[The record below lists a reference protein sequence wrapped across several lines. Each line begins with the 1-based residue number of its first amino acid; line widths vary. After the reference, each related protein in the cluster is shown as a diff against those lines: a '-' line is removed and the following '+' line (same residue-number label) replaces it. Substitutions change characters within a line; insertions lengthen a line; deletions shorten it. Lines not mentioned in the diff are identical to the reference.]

1 MSQPANDEFSQHLC
15 DDEASNHEDASETGN
30 SEWKLKKRISSGK
43 DGCYSITSTKDFMD
57 DAKEIWEAIRTRFG
71 GNANSKKMQKA
82 VFKQQFKAFTI
93 SSLEGETEGLANFAD
108 ESINSLFANNKEVWD
123 LLLRPGKI
131 EDDIEEMDINWQIA
145 LIAIRMKKFY
155 KKSGRR
161 VRVDGKAPVGFDKK
175 KLDASIVTSLVPLLG
190 KCDQEAQILAYSQA
204 VKKLEAPFVTFK
216 KATSLNEKINFQ
228 ANELYEKMKKLKNYK
243 RIGTQEPE
251 PVYQMIDPV
260 NVLPV
265 NLMKMQ
271 DLFELPLNILLILNL
286 RFQEYLKKCNKDQ
299 LEDFK
304 EFNRGSVTFEGSKR
318 YITGKGRIRD
328 GNLDFDS
335 VSFVKE
341 LGHFNLFSISQICD
355 KQHKVPRHHNMYSF
369 DMKTPTPAK
378 GFACLLAKATS
389 DESKMWHRR
398 QIENQLNHRVKII
411 RSDNGTEFKNRD
423 MLEFCGNKGIKQ
435 EYSNARTPQQN
446 GVAERKN
453 RTLIE
458 AARTMLADSLL
469 PTTFLGIAVSRLAIF
484 VNRVIVVP
492 SAVINTVEKVETR
505 KSSTNSKKD
514 EIFTEP
520 QQEKEAF
527 FNGHSDDNH
536 KI

>member
-1 MSQPANDEFSQHLC
+1 MIPQTTAI
-15 DDEASNHEDASETGN
+15 SNIKLLILKKEEYDIWAMEMEHYIYTLTMGWLEGN

-57 DAKEIWEAIRTRFG
+57 DAKEIWEAIKTRFG

-93 SSLEGETEGLANFAD
+93 SSSEGETEGLANFAD

-243 RIGTQEPE
+243 RIGSIGTSSEHSVDLESEISRVPQEMYVSKPISTNE
-251 PVYQMIDPV
+251 
-260 NVLPV
+260 
-265 NLMKMQ
+265 KG
-271 DLFELPLNILLILNL
+271 
-286 RFQEYLKKCNKDQ
+286 NKDQ

-355 KQHKVPRHHNMYSF
+355 KQHK
-369 DMKTPTPAK
+369 
-378 GFACLLAKATS
+378 
-389 DESKMWHRR
+389 
-398 QIENQLNHRVKII
+398 IENQLNHRVKII
-411 RSDNGTEFKNRD
+411 RSNNGTEFKNRD
-423 MLEFCGNKGIKQ
+423 MLEFYRNKGIKQ

-446 GVAERKN
+446 RVAERKN

-458 AARTMLADSLL
+458 AARTILADSLL
-469 PTTFLGIAVSRLAIF
+469 PTTFWGIAVSRLAIF
-484 VNRVIVVP
+484 NQANPHAGTSEVTNSAGTSQTLNANASEEKDEDAELIVVP
-492 SAVINTVEKVETR
+492 SAVKNTAEKVETR
-505 KSSTNSKKD
+505 KS